1 MHEIRTEIIVNASA
15 ARVWD
20 VLTDFDAHPE
30 WNPFVRRIE
39 GKPEAGGRLKVSI
52 QPPGGKGMTFKPA
65 VLKAEPNRELRWL
78 GRVLLPGIFDGEH
91 YFVIEPL
98 EAGRVRFI
106 HAERFS
112 GLLVAMLKTSLD
124 KGTRAGFELMNEALK
139 ARAEGV
145 EPT

>member
-1 MHEIRTEIIVNASA
+1 MHEIRTEIIVNAPA
-15 ARVWD
+15 GRVWD
-20 VLTDFDAHPE
+20 VLTDFAAHPG

-39 GKPEAGGRLKVSI
+39 GKAEAGGRLRVSI
-52 QPPGGKGMTFKPA
+52 QPPGGKGMTFKPV
-65 VLKAEPNRELRWL
+65 VLKAEANRELRWL
-78 GRVLLPGIFDGEH
+78 GRVLLPGVFDGEH

-98 EAGRVRFI
+98 EAGRVKFI
-106 HAERFS
+106 HGERFS
-112 GLLVAMLKTSLD
+112 GLLVAVLKSNLD